1 MHETIELARGVI
13 AADSI
18 VTIHLIRHPGRAEL
32 LVLRWPGKPT
42 HIEPSKPPAVTT
54 VIIAAL
60 AEARIQLAAIR
71 AAGR

>member
-1 MHETIELARGVI
+1 MQQSIDLARGVI
-13 AADSI
+13 AADS
-18 VTIHLIRHPGRAEL
+18 VLTVHLIRRPGRAEL

-42 HIEPSKPPAVTT
+42 HIEPSKLPAATT